1 MKKLGMKFIIC
12 IAILISFS
20 ASILSLGFSLDIR
33 STSASV
39 ENETVALPIIMYHSI
54 LDSTSKAGKYTIT
67 PAVLEQDFQYLKK
80 QGYTAVLPDDLIA
93 YANGERHLPEKPILI
108 TFDDGYYNNYSYA
121 FPLLKK
127 YGMKAVISIVGN
139 FTEQYSTQDAT
150 MNNNYSHL
158 SWTQLE
164 EMLDAGVIAIG
175 NHSYDM
181 HREQTRIGF
190 CRASNESEQEYIFNI
205 TQDVSHM
212 QELCRE
218 HLDGYEIKTLTYPY
232 GTYNRIT
239 EEIAEELGF
248 SITLTCYEKI
258 NLLAFG
264 QKDTIYSLG
273 RFNRPYG
280 MTTYEFMQK
289 LEKGNA

>member
-1 MKKLGMKFIIC
+1 MERSGVKFFIC
-12 IAILISFS
+12 IAILVSFA
-20 ASILSLGFSLDIR
+20 ASILSLGFSLDVQPASATVE
-33 STSASV
+33 ST
-39 ENETVALPIIMYHSI
+39 TVALPVIMYHSI
-54 LDSTSKAGKYTIT
+54 LDSVSKAGKYTIT
-67 PAVLEQDFQYLKK
+67 PAVLEQDFQYLKE

-93 YANGERHLPEKPILI
+93 YANGERQLPPKPILI

-127 YGMKAVISIVGN
+127 YDMKAVISIVGN
-139 FTEQYSTQDAT
+139 FTEQYSEKEAI

-158 SWTQLE
+158 SWTQLK
-164 EMLDAGVIAIG
+164 EMLSEGVIAIG

-190 CRASNESEQEYIFNI
+190 CRVSNESEQEYIFNI
-205 TQDVSHM
+205 TQDVAHM
-212 QELCRE
+212 QALCRN
-218 HLDGYEIKTLTYPY
+218 HLDGYEVKTLTYPY
-232 GTYNRIT
+232 GTYNQIT

-258 NLLAFG
+258 NVLTFG

-280 MTTYEFMQK
+280 ITTYEFMQK
-289 LEKGNA
+289 LES